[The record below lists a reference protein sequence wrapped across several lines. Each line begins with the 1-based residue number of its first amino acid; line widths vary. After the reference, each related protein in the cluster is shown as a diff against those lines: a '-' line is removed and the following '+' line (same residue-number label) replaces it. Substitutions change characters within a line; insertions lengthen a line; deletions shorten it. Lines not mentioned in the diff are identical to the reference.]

1 MRPHAR
7 RMAAAVTAAV
17 VALVIAA
24 CSTTSSTPKP
34 ATPKSTTTGTPSGSA
49 GPTSSPPRAFV
60 RKRLTVLITGDIV
73 IHTGVWQTAE
83 HDAAAAGEHR
93 PDFRPMFASIRP
105 DVEAADL
112 AICRFQLPVSP
123 PGGPYFNYPVFQSP
137 PEVISGL
144 KATGYDACT
153 TAGNHNLDEGWAGIQ
168 RTVATYNRVGLPQT
182 GMSVSRRQNRAP
194 LMLEVKGVKIALLSY
209 AYGTNGIPV
218 PADEPWAVRLINPKR
233 MVRDAAKARRRGA
246 DIVIVDVHAGT
257 EYVNTPNQEQVD
269 VVNQISKSPNIDLMY
284 GAHPHVTQPFA
295 VVHHKWV
302 AYSLGNLVAQQHP
315 PNTYYSAM
323 ARFTFVNHRDGSWHV
338 RKAEYVPTLTTP
350 NAPAMRVLNAVRA
363 LHNPR
368 LAAWAPQLR
377 AAIADTRRVVT
388 SENATAHGLVMGR

>member
-1 MRPHAR
+1 
-7 RMAAAVTAAV
+7 
-17 VALVIAA
+17 
-24 CSTTSSTPKP
+24 
-34 ATPKSTTTGTPSGSA
+34 
-49 GPTSSPPRAFV
+49 
-60 RKRLTVLITGDIV
+60 
-73 IHTGVWQTAE
+73 
-83 HDAAAAGEHR
+83 
-93 PDFRPMFASIRP
+93 
-105 DVEAADL
+105 
-112 AICRFQLPVSP
+112 
-123 PGGPYFNYPVFQSP
+123 
-137 PEVISGL
+137 VISGL

-194 LMLEVKGVKIALLSY
+194 LILTVKGVKIALLSY

-218 PADEPWAVRLINPKR
+218 PPDEPWAVRLIDPKR
-233 MVRDAAKARRRGA
+233 MVRDAAKARRQGA

-269 VVNQISKSPNIDLMY
+269 VVNRISQSPNIDLMY

-338 RKAEYVPTLTTP
+338 RKAQYIPTLTTP

-363 LHNPR
+363 LHDPR

-388 SENATAHGLVMGR
+388 SENATAHGLTMGR

>member
-1 MRPHAR
+1 
-7 RMAAAVTAAV
+7 
-17 VALVIAA
+17 
-24 CSTTSSTPKP
+24 
-34 ATPKSTTTGTPSGSA
+34 
-49 GPTSSPPRAFV
+49 
-60 RKRLTVLITGDIV
+60 
-73 IHTGVWQTAE
+73 
-83 HDAAAAGEHR
+83 
-93 PDFRPMFASIRP
+93 
-105 DVEAADL
+105 
-112 AICRFQLPVSP
+112 
-123 PGGPYFNYPVFQSP
+123 
-137 PEVISGL
+137 
-144 KATGYDACT
+144 
-153 TAGNHNLDEGWAGIQ
+153 
-168 RTVATYNRVGLPQT
+168 
-182 GMSVSRRQNRAP
+182 MSVSRRQNRAP
-194 LMLEVKGVKIALLSY
+194 LILTVKGVKIALLSY

-218 PADEPWAVRLINPKR
+218 PPDEPWAVRLIDPKR
-233 MVRDAAKARRRGA
+233 MVRDAAKARRQGA

-269 VVNQISKSPNIDLMY
+269 VVNRISRSPNIDLMY

-338 RKAEYVPTLTTP
+338 RKAQYIPTLTTP

-363 LHNPR
+363 LHDPR

-388 SENATAHGLVMGR
+388 SENATAHGLTMGR